1 MVGYAMS
8 QRATIHDIAR
18 YSGVS
23 TATVD
28 RVINGRGGVRPDK
41 ERVVLEAAREL
52 GDGRRLIAL
61 HARLARIA
69 VVTQPPINPFHAAL
83 QDAFRVIMPAYREQN
98 IACFEHHASIEHPDR
113 AASLIRTL
121 AREYDGLILCLPD
134 HPGIRQAVSDA
145 CVRLPVVTIASDITA
160 PERLAYIGSDN
171 YRAGRI
177 AADMMGRLLGPR
189 EGRVALI
196 AGTMHYIGHQQRYA
210 GFMAALDERYAAL
223 SATPALECLENDD
236 RAADAV
242 HALLQEHRDIVGIY
256 HFSTGAD
263 AIARLLEKQGMA
275 DRLVFITHE
284 LTPHRA
290 TLLRSG
296 TIDIVLDQNPMLEA
310 RTALS
315 TLSHYLGRCTAPL
328 DGPIIP
334 LSVHTRETV

>member
-1 MVGYAMS
+1 MS
-8 QRATIHDIAR
+8 QRATIQDIAR

-28 RVINGRGGVRPDK
+28 RVINGRGGVRLDK
-41 ERVVLEAAREL
+41 ERVVLKAAREL
-52 GDGRRLIAL
+52 GDGRKLVAL

-69 VVTQPPINPFHAAL
+69 VVTQPPGNPFHAAL
-83 QDAFRVIMPAYREQN
+83 QDAFRQIMPAYREQN
-98 IACFEHHASIEHPDR
+98 IACFEHHAAIGHPER
-113 AASLIRTL
+113 AATLIASLSRD
-121 AREYDGLILCLPD
+121 YDGLILCLPD
-134 HPGIRQAVSDA
+134 HPAIRQAVTVA
-145 CVRLPVVTIASDITA
+145 GRKLPVVTIASDITA

-210 GFMAALDERYAAL
+210 GFMKALDERYHAL
-223 SATPALECLENDD
+223 HATPALECHENDD
-236 RAADAV
+236 RAADV
-242 HALLQEHRDIVGIY
+242 IHELLQAHRDIIGIY

-263 AIARLLEKQGMA
+263 AIARVLEKLGLA
-275 DRLVFITHE
+275 DRIVFITHE
-284 LTPHRA
+284 LTPHRSA
-290 TLLRSG
+290 LLRSG
-296 TIDIVLDQNPMLEA
+296 TIDLVLDQNPMLEA

-315 TLSHYLGRCTAPL
+315 TLSHYLGRSPAPL

>member
-1 MVGYAMS
+1 MS
-8 QRATIHDIAR
+8 QRATIQDIAR

-28 RVINGRGGVRPDK
+28 RVINGRGGVRLDK

-52 GDGRRLIAL
+52 GDGRRLVAL

-69 VVTQPPINPFHAAL
+69 VVTQPPGNPFHAAL
-83 QDAFRVIMPAYREQN
+83 QEAFRTIMPAYREQN
-98 IACFEHHASIEHPDR
+98 IACFEHHAAISQPER
-113 AASLIRTL
+113 AASLIRAL
-121 AREYDGLILCLPD
+121 ARDYDGLILCLPD
-134 HPGIRQAVSDA
+134 HPSIRQAVTDTG
-145 CVRLPVVTIASDITA
+145 RKLPIITIASDITA
-160 PERLAYIGSDN
+160 SERLAYIGSDN
-171 YRAGRI
+171 HRAGRI

-189 EGRVALI
+189 SGRVALI

-210 GFMAALDERYAAL
+210 GFMEALDERYAAL

-242 HALLQEHRDIVGIY
+242 HALLHEHRDIVGIY

-263 AIARLLEKQGMA
+263 AIASLLEKLGMA
-275 DRLVFITHE
+275 DKLIFITHE

-290 TLLRSG
+290 SLLRSG
-296 TIDIVLDQNPMLEA
+296 MIDLILDQNPMLEA

-315 TLSHYLGRCTAPL
+315 TLSHHLGRSPAPL
-328 DGPIIP
+328 DGPLIP